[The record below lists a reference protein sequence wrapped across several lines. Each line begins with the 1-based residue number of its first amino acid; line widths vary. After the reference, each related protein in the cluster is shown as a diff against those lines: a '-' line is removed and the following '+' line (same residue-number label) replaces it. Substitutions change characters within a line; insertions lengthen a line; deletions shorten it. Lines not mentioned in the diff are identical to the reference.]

1 MKKVKLIICPTEE
14 KIKILSSMAK
24 DKGFNNTRFMTKN
37 EFFEHY
43 FYKIDI
49 SIYYYLMKK

>member
-24 DKGFNNTRFMTKN
+24 DKFFNNTHFMTKN
-37 EFFEHY
+37 
-43 FYKIDI
+43 
-49 SIYYYLMKK
+49 